1 MLDGLALHLIL
12 HPQRLQAERVERI
25 LGEHLQSLCISQ
37 ENEI

>member
-1 MLDGLALHLIL
+1 ML